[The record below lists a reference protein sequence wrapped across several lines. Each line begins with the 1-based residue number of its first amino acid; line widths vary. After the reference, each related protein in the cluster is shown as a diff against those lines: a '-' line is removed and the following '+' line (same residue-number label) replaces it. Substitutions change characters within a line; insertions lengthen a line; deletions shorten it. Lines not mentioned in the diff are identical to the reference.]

1 MALTSAAATAATVA
15 GAQVAGVSLTPAM
28 LQTAAVGGAIKA
40 GAMAFAGIVML
51 GPVSTPLLVL
61 PLLLATSLGTNVL
74 LVAAVGNRVLGHGEP
89 STSSRS
95 PCFLFV
101 FFFFVWMS
109 LLSVLS
115 GKNKLSS
122 MLAPSELLAAAA
134 VASIPLSFCL
144 IYYYG
149 GSAILPFA
157 GITGLIG
164 IAFHVPVTVTS
175 IALDVLGAY
184 TFVKMADNLGNQAP
198 HFSTRHPM

>member
-1 MALTSAAATAATVA
+1 MCVFIATRIFDVALTSAAATAATVA
-15 GAQVAGVSLTPAM
+15 GAHAAGVSLTPAM

-89 STSSRS
+89 PTSSRS
-95 PCFLFV
+95 PFFPFV

-115 GKNKLSS
+115 GKNELKLSS
-122 MLAPSELLAAAA
+122 MLAPSGLLAAAA

-149 GSAILPFA
+149 GKCRFA
-157 GITGLIG
+157 L
-164 IAFHVPVTVTS
+164 
-175 IALDVLGAY
+175 
-184 TFVKMADNLGNQAP
+184 
-198 HFSTRHPM
+198 R